1 MEIRGGKYAP
11 VMEERRRELEKEP
24 AAPSPAPSASPPS
37 LGLGTGSISKKQEIN
52 RTEFVLETVILIR
65 ISVHSLYSHLQMAYL
80 YFLLLMFS

>member
-11 VMEERRRELEKEP
+11 VMEERRRE
-24 AAPSPAPSASPPS
+24 